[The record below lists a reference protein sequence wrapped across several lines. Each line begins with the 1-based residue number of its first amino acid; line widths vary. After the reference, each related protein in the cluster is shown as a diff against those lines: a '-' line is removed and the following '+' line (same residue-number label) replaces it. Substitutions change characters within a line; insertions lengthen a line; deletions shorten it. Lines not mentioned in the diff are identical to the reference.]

1 MISGDILVTSGVSKR
16 HKTTIAAIACCDF
29 DIGGGGGILSDV
41 VSCCLLAEEPEP
53 DDVPPTLRE
62 VLQKE
67 LLEVLQFVFSRPWSS
82 CSMLLLKSHGIVGN
96 LWSSLVIFSH
106 LWSSLTSPFFL
117 NCQEIRAG
125 LRKCTSIQVLDATL
139 ASARGKFRGLSESE
153 DFLR

>member
-1 MISGDILVTSGVSKR
+1 M
-16 HKTTIAAIACCDF
+16 
-29 DIGGGGGILSDV
+29 SDV

-67 LLEVLQFVFSRPWSS
+67 LLEVLQLVFSSPWSS
-82 CSMLLLKSHGIVGN
+82 CSMLLLKSHGIVDT
-96 LWSSLVIFSH
+96 LVIFDLSI
-106 LWSSLTSPFFL
+106 FL
-117 NCQEIRAG
+117 MQEIRAG

-153 DFLR
+153 DFLRNEISESKRIRYQQQVDVRERVRGL